1 MTKTITTSFSAV
13 TLGLVLAVSPLL
25 SERTSVETISNVS
38 KPSAVMVVS
47 VSGGTL

>member
-13 TLGLVLAVSPLL
+13 TLGLALVAFPLAG
-25 SERTSVETISNVS
+25 ERNTTETVSNVS